1 MQSNTTLAVAATPE
15 KLVKQRVVTA
25 LKRHGA
31 YFFYPVT
38 GGYGRSGVPDI
49 VVCWQGRFIAIEC
62 KANGGKPTALQTK
75 NLQEIAQTGGVAV
88 LVDETGVAPL
98 VSLLDIWA
106 VIGVPSGA
114 QSFNLL
120 RGGDAKPI

>member
-1 MQSNTTLAVAATPE
+1 MAATPE

-49 VVCWQGRFIAIEC
+49 VVCWHGRFIGIEC
-62 KANGGKPTALQTK
+62 KAKGGEPTTLQMK
-75 NLQEIAQTGGVAV
+75 NLHEIVQAGGVAF
-88 LVDETGVAPL
+88 LVDETGTDAFT
-98 VSLLDIWA
+98 SLLDTWA
-106 VIGVPSGA
+106 AGGIPPGA
-114 QSFNLL
+114 QLFNML
-120 RGGDAKPI
+120 RGAANG